1 MASRVLVK
9 KIKMRVPAGK
19 ATAAPPV
26 GPALGAR
33 TRHRRFESDAE
44 QFDSF
49 DDAIIPHSTGQSTPT
64 EVKGSATESELRL
77 SVAGQAGVNLMDFCK
92 LFNARTAKYKEGLEL
107 PVKLQAYND
116 RTFDF
121 TVATPPASYF
131 LKAAVR
137 NPTPISVSSC
147 PFWYWTAVGD
157 FAHHFVWL
165 SESKRVSDCV
175 SHFERHECRP
185 PQLVRNFLRALRRSV
200 LPNGFASSYA
210 WTSLEIG
217 RGERRSAMPVDNNRG
232 A

>member
-1 MASRVLVK
+1 
-9 KIKMRVPAGK
+9 MRVCPRAKPPPDRLSALHSVREPA
-19 ATAAPPV
+19 
-26 GPALGAR
+26 
-33 TRHRRFESDAE
+33 HRRSNLGAE

-49 DDAIIPHSTGQSTPT
+49 ADAIIAHSTGPSTPT

-137 NPTPISVSSC
+137 NPTPSQSV
-147 PFWYWTAVGD
+147 
-157 FAHHFVWL
+157 
-165 SESKRVSDCV
+165 RVHVTCCWRLCSPLC
-175 SHFERHECRP
+175 
-185 PQLVRNFLRALRRSV
+185 LV
-200 LPNGFASSYA
+200 
-210 WTSLEIG
+210 I
-217 RGERRSAMPVDNNRG
+217 
-232 A
+232 

>member
-1 MASRVLVK
+1 MCQRAKPPPHRLSAQHSVRE
-9 KIKMRVPAGK
+9 
-19 ATAAPPV
+19 TA
-26 GPALGAR
+26 
-33 TRHRRFESDAE
+33 HRRSDSVAE
-44 QFDSF
+44 QFDSLT
-49 DDAIIPHSTGQSTPT
+49 DAIIPHLTGQSTPT
-64 EVKGSATESELRL
+64 KAKGSATESELWL

-137 NPTPISVSSC
+137 PTPPQSVRVHVG
-147 PFWYWTAVGD
+147 YWTAVGD

-165 SESKRVSDCV
+165 SESKRVSDFV

-185 PQLVRNFLRALRRSV
+185 PQLVRRFLRALRRSV
-200 LPNGFASSYA
+200 LLNEFASY
-210 WTSLEIG
+210 T
-217 RGERRSAMPVDNNRG
+217 
-232 A
+232 